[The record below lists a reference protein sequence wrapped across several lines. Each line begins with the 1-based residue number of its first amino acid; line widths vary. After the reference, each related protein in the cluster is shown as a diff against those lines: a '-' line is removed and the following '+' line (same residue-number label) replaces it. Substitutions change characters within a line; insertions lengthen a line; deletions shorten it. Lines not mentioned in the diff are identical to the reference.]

1 MNAGGSAILTNGSL
15 APGMEQS
22 IKTKLASTLST
33 FDVVA
38 LTVGVVIGASVFKTP
53 ALVAG
58 NTGGGGVMLLAWLL
72 GGGVSLV
79 GVLCYAELT
88 TAYPHA
94 GGDYYYFQRAFG
106 GWLAFLFAWAR
117 MVVIQTGSI
126 TLLAFVFGDYA
137 TELWSLGPYSS
148 SLYAALAIIGLTGL
162 NTAGVRQG
170 KHVQRGLTLATIVG
184 LLVIVVAGFF
194 LIPAAGPAE
203 AAANS
208 SSGGGSGSFGMAMVF
223 VLLTYGGWN
232 EAAYLSAEVRDT
244 RRNMTR
250 GFFLSLGL
258 IATLYLLVNWA
269 YLKGLGLAGMSS
281 SDVVAADLMRAAL
294 GEPGAHLLSL
304 LVVAAALSS
313 TNATIFT
320 GARTTF
326 ALGRDF
332 SFFRFLGRW
341 DDDSETPANALLV
354 QGGIALALVGV
365 GAATRQG
372 FESMVDYTAPVFW
385 LFFGLVGVSLF
396 VLRWTEPERPRP
408 FEVPLYPLTPLAFC
422 AACGYMLWSSVAYT
436 GIGALL
442 GVGVLLVG
450 VPLLL
455 LRRDRDLESRS

>member
-1 MNAGGSAILTNGSL
+1 MNSS
-15 APGMEQS
+15 PG
-22 IKTKLASTLST
+22 TKQASTLST

-38 LTVGVVIGASVFKTP
+38 LTVGVVIGASVFRTP
-53 ALVAG
+53 SLVAA
-58 NTGGGGVMLLAWLL
+58 NTGDGIVMLFAWLL
-72 GGGVSLV
+72 GAGVSLV
-79 GVLCYAELT
+79 GALCYAELT

-117 MVVIQTGSI
+117 LVVIQTGSI

-137 TELWSLGPYSS
+137 SELWSLGTYSS
-148 SLYAALAIIGLTGL
+148 SIYAALAILGLTGL
-162 NTAGVRQG
+162 NVAGVRQG
-170 KHVQRGLTLATIVG
+170 KNVQRGLTIATILG
-184 LLVIVVAGFF
+184 LFVIVVAGLFWTSA
-194 LIPAAGPAE
+194 PAAPD
-203 AAANS
+203 AAGGAS
-208 SSGGGSGSFGMAMVF
+208 STGSSGSFGMAMVF

-232 EAAYLSAEVRDT
+232 EAAYLSAEVRDV

-250 GFFLSLGL
+250 GLLISLGL

-269 YLKGLGLAGMSS
+269 YLKGLGQTGMSGS
-281 SDVVAADLMRAAL
+281 NAVAADLMRAAL
-294 GEPGAHLLSL
+294 GEPGAQVLSL

-320 GARTTF
+320 GARTSF

-332 SFFRFLGRW
+332 GLFRFLGRW
-341 DDDSETPANALLV
+341 KNGAETPANALLV

-385 LFFGLVGVSLF
+385 LFFGLAGVSLF
-396 VLRWTEPERPRP
+396 VLRRREPEVTRP
-408 FEVPLYPLTPLAFC
+408 FRVPFYPVVPLLFC
-422 AACGYMLWSSVAYT
+422 AACAYMLWSSLAYT

-442 GVGVLLVG
+442 GVGVLLSG

-455 LRRDRDLESRS
+455 VRKEEDPDPSS